1 MRKIYFNGNIITLE
15 ENKKTQS
22 ILIEDGIIKEL
33 GNLNEILNFKDNGTQ
48 LIDLK
53 RQNHDAIFYRFS

>member
-33 GNLNEILNFKDNGTQ
+33 RNLNEILNFKDNGTQ

>member
-15 ENKKTQS
+15 ENKKTQA

>member
-1 MRKIYFNGNIITLE
+1 MKKIYFNGNFIILE
-15 ENKKTQS
+15 DNKEVQA
-22 ILIEDGIIKEL
+22 ILIEDGIIKKV